1 MKFRCH
7 KCRTILTKELS
18 DTPVE
23 LCEED
28 GKDLIPE
35 GVTFQNDWSEGR
47 WVINANDTV
56 AMEVIGN
63 PKRLSGCCDL
73 DGCNGPNLVCQ
84 SCKSEVAT
92 AKYDCW
98 MPRHII
104 IRAEGADIVP

>member
-1 MKFRCH
+1 MTFLS
-7 KCRTILTKELS
+7 ILCAL
-18 DTPVE
+18 
-23 LCEED
+23 
-28 GKDLIPE
+28 LIEQLKPLRADNLIYAE
-35 GVTFQNDWSEGR
+35 
-47 WVINANDTV
+47 IKAL